1 MAEPGC
7 NNRSGVLKRQTD
19 TAVYSTKT
27 SVQIEEAEMKSGRS
41 LNDNL
46 VHTGVAFQ
54 ELLLLLYL
62 LKRLAGRIRF
72 LFAASR
78 RSLQV
83 VCRAIRSSHPF

>member
-19 TAVYSTKT
+19 SAVYSTKT
-27 SVQIEEAEMKSGRS
+27 TVQIEEAEMKSGRC

-46 VHTGVAFQ
+46 VHTRVAFQ
-54 ELLLLLYL
+54 ELLLLLNL
-62 LKRLAGRIRF
+62 LKKLARRVRS
-72 LFAASR
+72 LFDASR
-78 RSLQV
+78 RLLQV

>member
-1 MAEPGC
+1 MTI
-7 NNRSGVLKRQTD
+7 S
-19 TAVYSTKT
+19 S
-27 SVQIEEAEMKSGRS
+27 IF
-41 LNDNL
+41 
-46 VHTGVAFQ
+46 GVAFQ
-54 ELLLLLYL
+54 EFLLLLYL

>member
-27 SVQIEEAEMKSGRS
+27 TVQIEEAEMKSGRS

-46 VHTGVAFQ
+46 VHTGIAFQ
-54 ELLLLLYL
+54 ESLLLLNL
-62 LKRLAGRIRF
+62 LKKLARRVRF
-72 LFAASR
+72 LFDASR
-78 RSLQV
+78 RSFQV
-83 VCRAIRSSHPF
+83 VRRTIRSSHPF

>member
-1 MAEPGC
+1 MAEHGC

-19 TAVYSTKT
+19 SAVYSTKT
-27 SVQIEEAEMKSGRS
+27 TVQIEEAEMKSGRC

-46 VHTGVAFQ
+46 VHTRVAFQ
-54 ELLLLLYL
+54 ELLLLLNL
-62 LKRLAGRIRF
+62 LNKLARRVRF
-72 LFAASR
+72 LFDASR

>member
-1 MAEPGC
+1 MAEPGS

-27 SVQIEEAEMKSGRS
+27 TMQIEEAEMKSGRC

-46 VHTGVAFQ
+46 VHTGVAFR
-54 ELLLLLYL
+54 ESLLLLYL
-62 LKRLAGRIRF
+62 LNRLARQVRF
-72 LFAASR
+72 LFDASR

>member
-19 TAVYSTKT
+19 TAVNATKT
-27 SVQIEEAEMKSGRS
+27 TVQIEEAEMKSGRC

-46 VHTGVAFQ
+46 VHTRVAFQ

-62 LKRLAGRIRF
+62 LKKLARRVRF
-72 LFAASR
+72 LFDASR

-83 VCRAIRSSHPF
+83 VRRAIRSSHPF